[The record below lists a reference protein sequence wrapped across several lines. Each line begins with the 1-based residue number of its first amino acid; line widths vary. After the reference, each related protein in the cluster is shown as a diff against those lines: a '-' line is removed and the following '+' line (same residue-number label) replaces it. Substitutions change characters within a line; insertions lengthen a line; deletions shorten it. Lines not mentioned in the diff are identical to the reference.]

1 MVLGEITD
9 LVFDWKLAVGTV
21 LIFIGGAMSGSV
33 GIGG

>member
-1 MVLGEITD
+1 MADITD
-9 LVFDWKLAVGTV
+9 LVFDWKLGVGTV